1 MHTCLEMVHY
11 SRFFQNTNKNL
22 GVCRIKEK
30 KTINKETKFIK
41 MHITHF
47 YQLTHTTSVCS
58 SHPPSLG
65 NHGHSAKEERKNKKS
80 MEKKKRKGKDKTFHS
95 LSFVLTDVTFFFFF
109 FGAGLRIN
117 KCVLLFLFTNSLP

>member
-1 MHTCLEMVHY
+1 
-11 SRFFQNTNKNL
+11 
-22 GVCRIKEK
+22 
-30 KTINKETKFIK
+30 

-47 YQLTHTTSVCS
+47 YQQTHATSVCS
-58 SHPPSLG
+58 SHPPFPG

-80 MEKKKRKGKDKTFHS
+80 MKKKRKEKDETFHS

-117 KCVLLFLFTNSLP
+117 KCVLLFLFTISLP